1 MGIQTLLGLCTISQD
16 VPLLIQTTVC
26 GPNFLAS
33 LETRPWILS
42 CMVKRRTPHIL
53 IVLNILDVPFVTS
66 IKAQFRNSWEYFGMC
81 LFSLVNIL
89 MNLYCLNFQEQPI
102 MATEPRICV
111 LL

>member
-16 VPLLIQTTVC
+16 IPLLIQTTVC
-26 GPNFLAS
+26 GPIFLAS
-33 LETRPWILS
+33 LETLQWILS
-42 CMVKRRTPHIL
+42 CMVERGTPYIL
-53 IVLNILDVPFVTS
+53 LAPNIVDVPFLTS
-66 IKAQFRNSWEYFGMC
+66 IEAHGRDSWEYFCMG

-102 MATEPRICV
+102 IATGPRIFV